1 LADLSSLEKGLAI
14 LREMAGSERGLTV
27 AELAATA
34 GLNRTTTY
42 RLCEMLERGGWV
54 QRVDGEEG
62 TTRLDLGPT
71 MHGLTVLV
79 QSKYD
84 LEAKLRPIIDGLSR
98 SLGETVHVGVLDG
111 AQIVHIAAALPDSGL
126 NMAARIG
133 SREAAHVAALGKAL
147 LATLPAEEVASLY
160 LDEALPT
167 RTAKTIAT
175 RAQLLEELEATRT
188 RGYALDDEEGR
199 MGVFCVG
206 VPAFGPDGAA
216 VLAISVTTVPARV
229 EGERLQQVVGG
240 VQGAASLVS
249 AAWGGH
255 VPHWWQAATAA
266 A

>member
-1 LADLSSLEKGLAI
+1 MADLSSLEKGLAI

-62 TTRLDLGPT
+62 ATRLDLGPT

-79 QSKYD
+79 ESKYD

-98 SLGETVHVGVLDG
+98 SLDETVHVGVLDR
-111 AQIVHIAAALPDSGL
+111 AQLVHIAAALPESGL

-147 LATLPAEEVASLY
+147 LAATPPDEVRSLY
-160 LDEALPT
+160 LDEMLAT
-167 RTAKTIAT
+167 RTSKTIAT
-175 RAQLLEELEATRT
+175 RSQLLEELEATRA
-188 RGYALDDEEGR
+188 RGYAVDDEESR
-199 MGVFCVG
+199 MGVFCIAA
-206 VPAFGPDGAA
+206 PAFGPDGTAIM
-216 VLAISVTTVPARV
+216 AISVTTVPARV
-229 EGERLQQVVGG
+229 AGERMQQVVGG
-240 VQGAASLVS
+240 VQGAASLVT

-255 VPHWWQAATAA
+255 VPRSWNAA
-266 A
+266 AAAA